1 MRRKKARYTFVI
13 EFLGGTY
20 VHQATGDAPEI
31 ALREYLRFAS
41 EDDDWTAY
49 RVDLLKALADEH
61 AVPVEGCKGVWCISG
76 FAGDY
81 LFLIHIIETSSGPS
95 DGQRIA
101 EAQMEQLS
109 ASEPRKWG
117 WGDRW

>member
-1 MRRKKARYTFVI
+1 MRGKKARYTFVI

-20 VHQATGDAPEI
+20 VHQATGESPEL

-49 RVDLLKALADEH
+49 RVDLLRALANEE
-61 AVPVEGCKGVWCISG
+61 AVPVEGCNGVWCISG
-76 FAGDY
+76 FAGEY
-81 LFLIHIIETSSGPS
+81 LFLIHIVETSSGA
-95 DGQRIA
+95 DGKRVAQ
-101 EAQMEQLS
+101 AQMEQL
-109 ASEPRKWG
+109 AADPKKWG

>member
-1 MRRKKARYTFVI
+1 MRGRKTRYTFVI

-20 VHQATGDAPEI
+20 VHQASGESPEL

-49 RVDLLKALADEH
+49 RSDLLRALADEI
-61 AVPVEGCKGVWCISG
+61 AVPVEGCQSVWCISG

-81 LFLIHIIETSSGPS
+81 LFLIHIVATDSGS
-95 DGQRIA
+95 AGAKTVA
-101 EAQMEQLS
+101 EEQLEQIG
-109 ASEPRKWG
+109 ADPKRWG
-117 WGDRW
+117 LGDRW

>member
-1 MRRKKARYTFVI
+1 MRGKKSRYTFVI

-20 VHQATGDAPEI
+20 VHQATGDSPET

-41 EDDDWTAY
+41 EEDDWTAY
-49 RVDLLKALADEH
+49 RADLLRALVDEH

-76 FAGDY
+76 FAGNY
-81 LFLIHIIETSSGPS
+81 LFLIHIVETSAGNTE
-95 DGQRIA
+95 GKRIA
-101 EAQMEQLS
+101 EAQYEALT
-109 ASEPRKWG
+109 ADPKKWG

>member
-1 MRRKKARYTFVI
+1 MRGKKTRYTFVI

-20 VHQATGDAPEI
+20 VHQGSGESPEL

-49 RVDLLKALADEH
+49 RVDLLRALADEI
-61 AVPVEGCKGVWCISG
+61 AVPIEGCRNVWCISG
-76 FAGDY
+76 FARDY
-81 LFLIHIIETSSGPS
+81 LFLIHIVATETGA
-95 DGQRIA
+95 GEGKAIA
-101 EAQMEQLS
+101 EAQFEQMGVD
-109 ASEPRKWG
+109 PKRWG